1 MSMQAE
7 GNLLKMKSEVGDDRK
22 VIYRLLLGM
31 TEINMNELVE
41 RPIRILFSGTIHCVC
56 CGRVTRKSFAQGF
69 CFNCM
74 QTAPEAEECV
84 LRPAL
89 CKAHLGVA
97 RDMDYALAHCLKP
110 HFVYLA
116 NSGEVKV
123 GVTRQSQIPTRWV
136 DQGASSAIKLCET
149 PNRHIAGLVEQHLCR
164 HFSDKTVWKKM
175 VMNHVNKEVDWTD
188 LRQKALGLLTPGMLR
203 FKSTDD
209 QVYTFSY
216 PVYAFPENPQTVSLD
231 KVPVIEGHLLGI
243 KGQYL
248 LLDENRVLNIRRH
261 SGYQIILDY

>member
-1 MSMQAE
+1 MQAE
-7 GNLLKMKSEVGDDRK
+7 GNLLKMQSDVGDNRQVVYHLVLGQAIVDMNG
-22 VIYRLLLGM
+22 LLGRQVKLSY
-31 TEINMNELVE
+31 T
-41 RPIRILFSGTIHCVC
+41 GTIHCVS
-56 CGRVTRKSFAQGF
+56 CGKTTRKSYAQGF

-74 QTAPEAEECV
+74 QTAPEAEACV

-97 RDMDYALAHCLKP
+97 RDLDYAQAHCLKP

-116 NSGEVKV
+116 NTGEVKV

-136 DQGASSAIKLCET
+136 DQGASEAVKLCET
-149 PNRHIAGLVEQHLCR
+149 PNRHIAGLVEQHLSA

-175 VMNHVNKEVDWTD
+175 VMNHINQELNLAVF
-188 LRQKALGLLTPGMLR
+188 RQRAVELLTPGMLR
-203 FKSTDD
+203 FICADD

-216 PVYAFPENPQTVSLD
+216 PVVEYPDNPQTLSLD
-231 KVPVIEGHLLGI
+231 KNPVVEGLLLGI

-248 LLDENRVLNIRRH
+248 LLDGNRVLNIRRH
-261 SGYQIILDY
+261 SGYQVILSY

>member
-7 GNLLKMKSEVGDDRK
+7 GKLLKMKSVVGDDRK
-22 VIYRLLLGM
+22 VFYQLDLGPTAIDMNGLLGRQLKLSF
-31 TEINMNELVE
+31 T
-41 RPIRILFSGTIHCVC
+41 GTIHCVS
-56 CGRVTRKSFAQGF
+56 CGKVTRKSYAQGF

-74 QTAPEAEECV
+74 QTAPEAEACV

-97 RDMDYALAHCLKP
+97 RDMRYAQAHCLKP

-116 NSGEVKV
+116 NTGEVKV

-136 DQGASSAIKLCET
+136 DQGASEGVKLCET
-149 PNRHIAGLVEQHLCR
+149 PNRHIAGLVEQHLSA

-175 VMNHVNKEVDWTD
+175 VMNQINQESD
-188 LRQKALGLLTPGMLR
+188 LADFRQKALGLLTPGMLR
-203 FKSTDD
+203 FKCTDD
-209 QVYTFSY
+209 QVYTFAY
-216 PVYAFPENPQTVSLD
+216 PVSEYPENPQTISLD
-231 KVPVIEGHLLGI
+231 KFPVIEGLLLGI

-248 LLDENRVLNIRRH
+248 LLDGNRVLNVRRH
-261 SGYQIILDY
+261 SGYQVNLSY